1 MAEKKNI
8 NGISIVT
15 EPSQMKA
22 FLNFPYSLY
31 KEDRNWV
38 PPLYIQQRDLLDPTK
53 NPYFNEADAV
63 FFVAERNGVVAGRVA
78 AIVNRSWNEY
88 NKQTTGFFGFFE
100 CEDHPELAKMLL
112 DVASEWVKDQ
122 GMNKIIGPISPGMMY
137 ELGVLVEGHDKPNFI
152 MMPWSKPYYNSLI
165 QNCGFEKEMD
175 LLAYMV
181 DKDTVALDR
190 IEKAE
195 KIVRYRLPNIH
206 IRPVNMK
213 KFDEEVVIIREIFNA
228 AWATNWG
235 FSPVSKEEFEHLA
248 KDLKLIID
256 KDLAHIAEIDGKPI
270 GFTVALPDIN
280 MVLINVKRGRLLP
293 FGIFKILWNKR
304 KINRIRTALMGVI
317 PEYRGNGVDALL
329 HRETI
334 LRGLKKGYNAS
345 ELSWLLETNTE
356 MIRVAEK
363 IGGYKDKVYRIYSR
377 ELG

>member
-1 MAEKKNI
+1 MAEKRNV

-22 FLNFPYSLY
+22 FLNFPYKLY
-31 KEDRNWV
+31 KQDANWV
-38 PPLYIQQRDLLDPTK
+38 PPLYIQQRDLLDPKK

-63 FFVAERNGVVAGRVA
+63 FFVAERNGEVAGRIA

-88 NKQTTGFFGFFE
+88 NNQTTGFFGFFE
-100 CEDHPELAKMLL
+100 CEDNPELAKMLL

-137 ELGVLVEGHDKPNFI
+137 ELGVLIEGHDKPNFI
-152 MMPWSKPYYNSLI
+152 MMPWSKPYYDALI
-165 QNCGFEKEMD
+165 QDCGFHKEMD

-213 KFDEEVVIIREIFNA
+213 KFDEEVVVIREIFNA

-256 KDLAHIAEIDGKPI
+256 KDLAHIAEDDGKPI
-270 GFTVALPDIN
+270 GFTVALPDLN
-280 MVLINVKRGRLLP
+280 TVLIKVKRGRLLP

-317 PEYRGNGVDALL
+317 PEYRGKGVDALL

-363 IGGYKDKVYRIYSR
+363 IGGYKDKVYRIYGR